1 MDKSGKILI
10 IGEVQNKHA
19 VPATAELIGEGKK
32 LAAALNAELL
42 LTVMG
47 NGVEEICK
55 DLLKYPIDRI
65 IAADHPGLEQKQQ
78 ETHSRILYDIV
89 KEQKPDIILGGATL
103 FGKILLPTLAAMLG
117 TEVITDAVDL
127 DLDRETGKLLVT
139 KPAFDGKS
147 MSVVSMPEVS
157 VQIALAKP
165 GVFKK
170 ASETD
175 GRKGSIIVADTDQ
188 LRNITDQ
195 KKTLN
200 LIEEKKISLEDA
212 HIIAAGGRGLQGP
225 EGFRLLLQFAERIG
239 AQTGCT
245 RPCVDAGWML
255 PEQQIGQ
262 TGCITKPDV
271 YIAFGISGAIQ
282 HMTGVRAGT
291 VIAVNSNPNAAVF
304 KYCDYGIV
312 GDAKKILEEFL
323 KLPV

>member
-10 IGEVQNKHA
+10 IGEVQNKYA

-55 DLLKYPIDRI
+55 DLLKYPIDLI
-65 IAADHPGLEQKQQ
+65 IAADHPGLEQKQP

-175 GRKGSIIVADTDQ
+175 ARKGSIIVADTDQ